1 MQIQPY
7 LYFGGRCEEALAFYG
22 KALGAKVNMMMR
34 FKEMPAEEGQ
44 GGAGGDGQPPLPAGW
59 EDKIMHASVTV
70 GQSEIMASDGMPGA
84 PPEPFAGFSLSIV
97 APSMDQARQWFD
109 ALSEGGRVM
118 MPMQKTFW
126 SEGFGMLQDRFGL
139 SWMVNVAH

>member
-34 FKEMPAEEGQ
+34 FSEMPAEESET
-44 GGAGGDGQPPLPAGW
+44 GDAQPPLPAGW
-59 EDKIMHASVTV
+59 DDKIMHASVTV
-70 GQSEIMASDGMPGA
+70 GQSEILASDGMPGA
-84 PPEPFAGFSLSIV
+84 PPEAFAGFSLSIV
-97 APSMDQARQWFD
+97 APSLEEARQWFD

-139 SWMVNVAH
+139 NWMVNVTH

>member
-7 LYFGGRCEEALAFYG
+7 LYFGGRCEEGLAFYG

-34 FKEMPAEEGQ
+34 VKEMPAEEGET
-44 GGAGGDGQPPLPAGW
+44 GDPQPPLPAGW
-59 EDKIMHASVTV
+59 DDKIMHASVTV
-70 GQSEIMASDGMPGA
+70 GESAILASDGMPGA
-84 PPEPFAGFSLSIV
+84 PPEAFAGFSLPIV
-97 APSMDQARQWFD
+97 APSLDQARQWFD

-139 SWMVNVAH
+139 NWMVNVTH